1 MKFTVGDMVG
11 VLWEAGAVC
20 PFAGIWDH
28 PLFFVVGF
36 VVLIFLVFCVVV
48 LLRLSSS
55 CVVSILDCSFGFLQ
69 SVFNAFQSN

>member
-1 MKFTVGDMVG
+1 MGG
-11 VLWEAGAVC
+11 RGCLS
-20 PFAGIWDH
+20 FAGIWGH

-55 CVVSILDCSFGFLQ
+55 CVVSILDCSFSFLQ